1 MRLPLFLQFVVK
13 HLSDLFPS
21 LTVSLSFLVYLIRV
35 CLPVIFSCVYI
46 LRYPLKLF
54 TAQACVAKSLKCERA
69 RYRWYAILLFYPRK
83 PSERETVNICTIRI
97 NDTRTSER
105 WKSKTKIE
113 VAANVLG
120 FPLLRKVDV
129 TWLEGE
135 RRKMR
140 DMEPKK
146 YDVVW
151 AFESHN
157 FQSFERGVTK

>member
-1 MRLPLFLQFVVK
+1 M
-13 HLSDLFPS
+13 
-21 LTVSLSFLVYLIRV
+21 
-35 CLPVIFSCVYI
+35 VII
-46 LRYPLKLF
+46 
-54 TAQACVAKSLKCERA
+54 
-69 RYRWYAILLFYPRK
+69 AILLFYPRNQ
-83 PSERETVNICTIRI
+83 SERETVNICTIR
-97 NDTRTSER
+97 TCSVETVLAPMLCTSEI
-105 WKSKTKIE
+105 WKSKPNIE

-120 FPLLRKVDV
+120 FPLLKKVDV

-140 DMEPKK
+140 YMEPKK

>member
-69 RYRWYAILLFYPRK
+69 RYRWYAILLFYPRNQ
-83 PSERETVNICTIRI
+83 SERETVNICTIRI